1 LCLVRPMRASFLLSL
16 LLPAISALADGLVQ
30 VGSGQA
36 DGNSFDFSLTKAEIQ
51 ATPRWKSDSEHHA
64 VSPRD
69 AITAARNQLKTF
81 VADGGKWRL
90 DNICL
95 FDLGE
100 DRWIYVVRFFREY
113 PPTTAVFGG
122 EYLEIPV
129 LMNSFTVKPKVVYD
143 ERLKMREVP
152 PK

>member
-1 LCLVRPMRASFLLSL
+1 MRTSFLLSL
-16 LLPAISALADGLVQ
+16 LLPAISALADDLVQ
-30 VGSGQA
+30 VGSGKA
-36 DGNSFDFSLTKAEIQ
+36 DGNSFDFSLTKAEIV
-51 ATPRWKSDSEHHA
+51 ATPRWKTGSEHPA

-69 AITAARNQLKTF
+69 AISTARNQLKTF
-81 VADGGKWRL
+81 VADGDKWRL

-100 DRWIYVVRFFREY
+100 DRWIYVVRFGREY
-113 PPTTAVFGG
+113 PPTTAVFGA

-129 LMNSFTVKPKVVYD
+129 LMDGSTVKPKVVYD
-143 ERLKMREVP
+143 ERLKMRDVS